1 MNVMADYVLL
11 FKTLHLI
18 AAFAWMAG
26 LFYLPRLYVYHAMAR
41 DRGEQQA
48 IDHFLVMERKLYRG
62 IMNPS
67 MIATLVFGTWLIAL
81 NPGHYLQQGWL
92 HVKLLLIAVLVAYHL
107 WCGHFVRLFRDE
119 RNTRNHVFFR
129 VINEAPVL
137 LLVAII
143 LLAVL
148 RPF

>member
-1 MNVMADYVLL
+1 MLWIKAFHLMAMV
-11 FKTLHLI
+11 TW
-18 AAFAWMAG
+18 FAG
-26 LFYLPRLYVYHAMAR
+26 IFYLPRLFVYHAMTEDEPGR
-41 DRGEQQA
+41 ER
-48 IDHFLVMERKLYRG
+48 FRTMERKLYRG